1 MDPSTNSM
9 IKILVVEDEPI
20 FRGLLGSVLE
30 SSGYHVEFANDG
42 LQALEILVKDH
53 RRFDLVITDI
63 QMPRMSGLELAKE
76 LMAQSE
82 PVPMIAM
89 TGFGDMELV
98 VHLLRL
104 GVEDF
109 LEKPFGFED
118 MSHRVSTVLAR
129 HKEKRERKFAPEVIH
144 RGYPLQL
151 DRNPEEVRRLL
162 EGMRD
167 ELDVKSAQGEGL
179 LNLTQTTGNLHLQWK
194 CRKVANFG
202 GTMAILRTNAS
213 RSALLLAR
221 PMGHDRASLQLSV
234 MVRILHEAM
243 WLQYPDPEELLRAL
257 GRILLQQKMQHP
269 LLAAAIHLDSSE
281 ELISVAS
288 AGFPSPLPVGT
299 PSRRATV
306 PLPRSQPLGSS
317 PNMDVEFT
325 QLRFAPGDRILFPCP
340 SLLGL
345 GRNLPT
351 GARIELGHAG
361 VEELANE
368 HQELALPEL
377 VERVWQGCL
386 EYSHWHSAEDL
397 LLVGVERWKR

>member
-1 MDPSTNSM
+1 
-9 IKILVVEDEPI
+9 
-20 FRGLLGSVLE
+20 
-30 SSGYHVEFANDG
+30 
-42 LQALEILVKDH
+42 
-53 RRFDLVITDI
+53 
-63 QMPRMSGLELAKE
+63 MSGLELAKE
-76 LMAQSE
+76 LMNLSE
-82 PVPMIAM
+82 PIPMIAM

-118 MSHRVSTVLAR
+118 MSHRVDTVLAR
-129 HKEKRERKFAPEVIH
+129 HKERRDRKLTPELIQK
-144 RGYPLQL
+144 GLPLQL

-179 LNLTQTTGNLHLQWK
+179 LSLVETTDQLHLQWK

-202 GTMAILRTNAS
+202 GTLAILRTNGT
-213 RSALLLAR
+213 RSAILLAR

-243 WLQYPDPEELLRAL
+243 WLQYPDPEEFLRAL

-269 LLAAAIHLDSSE
+269 LLATAIHLNAE
-281 ELISVAS
+281 EDLISVAS
-288 AGFPSPLPVGT
+288 AGFPTPLPVGT

-306 PLPRSQPLGSS
+306 ALPRSQPLGSS

-325 QLRFAPGDRILFPCP
+325 QLRFSPGDRILFPCP

-345 GRNLPT
+345 ARNLPT

-361 VEELANE
+361 VEEIASE
-368 HQELALPEL
+368 HQTLPLPNL
-377 VERVWQGCL
+377 VDHVWQGSL
-386 EYSHWHSAEDL
+386 EYSNWHSTDDL
-397 LLVGVERWKR
+397 LLVGLERRAQ